1 MTQQTTTLTHSAK
14 LLRWFDRY
22 FKTDMAYV
30 ASGGFWL
37 FFGQALTYVASIA
50 LAVAFANLVEPEKYG
65 NYKYVLTIA
74 GALGTFTLT
83 GLTTAVTRGAAHG
96 HDATLPYA
104 FRSMLTW
111 STGIVLGGIALAGY
125 YFLNGNQFLGVS
137 FIILAVLLPII
148 TSSGLYRSFLLGRKD
163 FQKAALY
170 GVVQSALPSVI
181 VLVGILLQVPIIGLI
196 ALYFGSSAVLVYLVY
211 ARVRA
216 TIPATATTD
225 PIAQHLGKHLSILG
239 VLGVIADKLDSI
251 LVFQFLGGTQ
261 LAMLALATAL
271 PDAARGALKNIT
283 SLILPKFA
291 HKSRDQLKAII
302 SERTPLFLVGM
313 VALAIVYAALAPS
326 IFKMFFPLY
335 QSVVPLSQVY
345 ALIIPFSLVLSS
357 AYFDVQSI
365 VRERYAITVIEIA
378 SQLLFTFIGLLYWG
392 LWGIIVARV
401 AARAVKAAAT
411 QFVMWRS

>member
-1 MTQQTTTLTHSAK
+1 MSEIRAIPKTTSK
-14 LLRWFDRY
+14 VLRWFDRY
-22 FKTDMAYV
+22 FKTDMAYA

-37 FFGQALTYVASIA
+37 FFGQALTYLASIA
-50 LAVAFANLVEPEKYG
+50 LAVAFANLIEPEKYG
-65 NYKYVLTIA
+65 NYKYVLTVA
-74 GALGTFTLT
+74 GALGTLTLT

-104 FRSMLTW
+104 FRSMLLW
-111 STGIVLGGIALAGY
+111 STGIIAGGIMLASY
-125 YFLNGNQFLGVS
+125 YFLNGNQFLAIS
-137 FIILAVLLPII
+137 FLILAIVLPII

-163 FQKAALY
+163 FQRAALL
-170 GVVQSALPSVI
+170 GVIQSALPSI
-181 VLVGILLQVPIIGLI
+181 AVLIGILLHVPIIGLV
-196 ALYFGSSAVLVYLVY
+196 ALYFSTSAILVYLLY
-211 ARVRA
+211 AHVRSTISKSA
-216 TIPATATTD
+216 TVD

-283 SLILPKFA
+283 SLVLPKFA

-313 VALAIVYAALAPS
+313 IAIAIVYAALAPS

-365 VRERYAITVIEIA
+365 VRERYAITVIEIV
-378 SQLLFTFIGLLYWG
+378 SQLLFTLIGLLYWG